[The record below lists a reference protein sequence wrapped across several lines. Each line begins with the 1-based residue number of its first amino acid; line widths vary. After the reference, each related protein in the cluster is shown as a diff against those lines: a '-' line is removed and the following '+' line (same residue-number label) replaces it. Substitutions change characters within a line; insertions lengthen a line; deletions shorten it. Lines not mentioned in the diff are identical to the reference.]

1 MRIIRH
7 GKLPIRLISDDPLT
21 LDMLDTIS
29 INMKY
34 DEENED
40 LESPWSYWVDEYGE
54 WFNPYK
60 KNKKQMELFDEDWPR
75 SDSGWRHKG
84 INRLL

>member
-7 GKLPIRLISDDPLT
+7 GKLPIKLISDDPLT

-29 INMKY
+29 TNMKY
-34 DEENED
+34 DDENKD

-60 KNKKQMELFDEDWPR
+60 KNKKQMELFDED
-75 SDSGWRHKG
+75 
-84 INRLL
+84 

>member
-29 INMKY
+29 VNMKY
-34 DEENED
+34 DEQNKD

-54 WFNPYK
+54 WFNP
-60 KNKKQMELFDEDWPR
+60 
-75 SDSGWRHKG
+75 
-84 INRLL
+84 